1 MLTVPC
7 TYVIAKG
14 LGLLHGQPVGVCLGQ
29 LLGCSHMQRVTEQ
42 REVFPIPKVM
52 LPWEGSLQ
60 QPQNQDSRD
69 PLWPEEPSGIPC

>member
-1 MLTVPC
+1 MPC

-14 LGLLHGQPVGVCLGQ
+14 LGLLHGRTLEVCLGQ
-29 LLGCSHMQRVTEQ
+29 LLGCSHVQWVTEQ

>member
-29 LLGCSHMQRVTEQ
+29 LVGCSHMQQVMEQ
-42 REVFPIPKVM
+42 SEVFPIPKVM

-60 QPQNQDSRD
+60 QPQNQDSRG